1 MVLGLSRDC
10 RRFAAEMALLGMVF
24 YATLL
29 SWHYAYRALA
39 TAGTDVAIEFSTV
52 ICHSGGSEGASEL
65 PGKSAPSRTDCPLC
79 AGMAVAQPLIL
90 PDVSLLA
97 CTAPAGIYGRIT
109 QSTTAVDAMLD
120 GPRSRG
126 PPVDLVI

>member
-1 MVLGLSRDC
+1 
-10 RRFAAEMALLGMVF
+10 MALLGMVF

-39 TAGTDVAIEFSTV
+39 LAGTDTAVELSAAF
-52 ICHSGGSEGASEL
+52 CHSGGSESASEL

-79 AGMAVAQPLIL
+79 AGMTAAQPLVL
-90 PDVSLLA
+90 PDVVVVHRH
-97 CTAPAGIYGRIT
+97 APCGVYGRIT
-109 QSTTAVDAMLD
+109 QSTAAIAALID

-126 PPVDLVI
+126 PPRDLVI